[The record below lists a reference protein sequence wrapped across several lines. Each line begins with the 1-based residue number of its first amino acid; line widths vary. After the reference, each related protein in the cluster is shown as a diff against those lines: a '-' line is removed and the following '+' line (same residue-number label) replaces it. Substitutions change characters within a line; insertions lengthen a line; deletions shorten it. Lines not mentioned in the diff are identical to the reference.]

1 MLTIKT
7 LITCLSEESTIG
19 KTIAQIDSLILSN
32 AYRGGTQVCVIPR
45 ENTSKIKKHYQNVG
59 FTVTSD
65 PISPLLLTISWQ
77 IS

>member
-1 MLTIKT
+1 MLTIQT
-7 LITCLSEESTIG
+7 LMTYLLEENTIG
-19 KTIAQIDSLILSN
+19 KTFAWIDSLILSN
-32 AYRGGTQVCVIPR
+32 AYRGGTKITIVPKGNI
-45 ENTSKIKKHYQNVG
+45 SKIKKHYQEIG

>member
-7 LITCLSEESTIG
+7 LTICLSEENTIG

-32 AYRGGTQVCVIPR
+32 AYRGGTQVCVIPK
-45 ENTSKIKKHYQNVG
+45 ENTSKIKKHYQEIG